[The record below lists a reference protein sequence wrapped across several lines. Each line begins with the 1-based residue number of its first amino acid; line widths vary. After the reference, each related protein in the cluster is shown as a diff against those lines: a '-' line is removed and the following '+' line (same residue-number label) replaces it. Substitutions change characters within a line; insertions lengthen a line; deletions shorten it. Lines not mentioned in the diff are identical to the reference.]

1 MTMNPYYSVQIGPK
15 LDPFCF
21 QAIPGNSS
29 AGELCYQRQTG
40 SQVYEM
46 GQYNTLRFDVDL
58 TTGAGNVTSA
68 VLANGENLWIVNH
81 LPWYALG
88 VKQCICTQPREGGDA
103 SAAPVYPLQFNWTDN
118 MGYIGRENIGIEYG
132 VWGNMTL
139 DHWSYG
145 PHHVWVVPET
155 GSIIRMWQP
164 YNGLQIFPN
173 GTLPSDVDPA
183 LFNVPPPECT
193 SAYHFTFKI
202 HCNASGYPVPKEEAV
217 AQDKADSMM
226 WRAHEKVPRA
236 PYKGTSFGHMSSV
249 LNKWITHK
257 ANATKPC
264 DQFEVAELQK
274 LQAVLY
280 FLRLPAYDDVYQAS
294 SDTRALRAPLEEL
307 QNDWEQLNKAAAQ
320 DEELEL
326 MHRDGHCH
334 EAVMWWTHHLTE
346 DAKKLLNAQGVV
358 LPLLSPARHTSCPA
372 ASDRAD
378 HKAVCDAYDARVT
391 CADCH
396 ANVSP

>member
-1 MTMNPYYSVQIGPK
+1 VAFSA
-15 LDPFCF
+15 DP
-21 QAIPGNSS
+21 I
-29 AGELCYQRQTG
+29 
-40 SQVYEM
+40 
-46 GQYNTLRFDVDL
+46 
-58 TTGAGNVTSA
+58 
-68 VLANGENLWIVNH
+68 
-81 LPWYALG
+81 
-88 VKQCICTQPREGGDA
+88 
-103 SAAPVYPLQFNWTDN
+103 
-118 MGYIGRENIGIEYG
+118 
-132 VWGNMTL
+132 
-139 DHWSYG
+139 
-145 PHHVWVVPET
+145 
-155 GSIIRMWQP
+155 
-164 YNGLQIFPN
+164 
-173 GTLPSDVDPA
+173 
-183 LFNVPPPECT
+183 
-193 SAYHFTFKI
+193 
-202 HCNASGYPVPKEEAV
+202 PKEEAV

-249 LNKWITHK
+249 LNKWITRK

-346 DAKKLLNAQGVV
+346 VRTPHVPPRTPDGHRARCPHRARAVLHRSKSFEARGALLGGLVGRTRRSCSMPKASCCRSFR
-358 LPLLSPARHTSCPA
+358 PLGTRRARPPPTALTIRPCA
-372 ASDRAD
+372 TRMT
-378 HKAVCDAYDARVT
+378 RV
-391 CADCH
+391 
-396 ANVSP
+396 